1 MCAYNGNAL
10 VSLSIHLLLQEE
22 VLLMAIPHICLVAAG
37 AVAAGAVNLLGKSGK
52 LHDGAVKVAAAG
64 MRAADA
70 VSAATQTIAD
80 EASDINA
87 EAKRQARIDAA
98 VKERLAAVEQEI
110 RAEVSAEI
118 DEAGAGAD
126 E

>member
-1 MCAYNGNAL
+1 
-10 VSLSIHLLLQEE
+10 
-22 VLLMAIPHICLVAAG
+22 MAIPHICLVAAG
-37 AVAAGAVNLLGKSGK
+37 AVAAGAVKLLGKSGK

-80 EASDINA
+80 EAADINA